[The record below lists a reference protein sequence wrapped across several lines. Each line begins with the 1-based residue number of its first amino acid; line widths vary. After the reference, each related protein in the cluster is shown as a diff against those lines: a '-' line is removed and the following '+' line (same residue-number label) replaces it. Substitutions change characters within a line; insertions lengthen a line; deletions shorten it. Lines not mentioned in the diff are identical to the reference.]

1 MDSYATVQQPVYTI
15 PENSTTTSY
24 ASVWA
29 QQGERL
35 LQSISAEGGIW
46 SD

>member
-1 MDSYATVQQPVYTI
+1 MDSYATVQQPVCTI
-15 PENSTTTSY
+15 HENSTTTSH

-29 QQGERL
+29 QQGEHL